1 MLEIMRQ
8 LHLTVHN
15 FCWAPKALLARP
27 PHIIGSAM
35 AVAMPLFPLPSIGA
49 PYPATPPQTSS
60 SPTLTLS
67 SIPLH
72 LSLDQSG
79 LPINFY
85 SLPPFVAKW
94 HPPPRRKVQP
104 SEWGSGLSLK
114 MFVNGKWP

>member
-15 FCWAPKALLARP
+15 FCWATKALLARP

-35 AVAMPLFPLPSIGA
+35 AVATSLFPLPSLGA

-72 LSLDQSG
+72 LSLDQM
-79 LPINFY
+79 
-85 SLPPFVAKW
+85 
-94 HPPPRRKVQP
+94 RP
-104 SEWGSGLSLK
+104 SH
-114 MFVNGKWP
+114 